1 MIDSIIRF
9 SIYNKLIIIAL
20 TLGLITWGGFSVT
33 QLTVDAL
40 PDITSNQVQVIT
52 QSPALAATEVEK
64 YITVPLEISLRTVP
78 NTQEIR
84 SFSRMGLSVI
94 TVVFEDDIPQEKAR
108 QQISEKLRDAEPNL
122 VAGAGRPEMAPITT
136 GLGEFYQYT
145 LTVDKKY
152 KSKYSLTDLRTMQ
165 DWIVKRQLLGIKG
178 VVEISSFGGM
188 LKQYEVSIDPER
200 LRAMNLSVS
209 QVFLALQENN
219 SNSGGSYIEK
229 GTDAFFI
236 RSEGMVKNLQ
246 DIENVVITSR
256 GGIPVLVRDVATV
269 QFGHAVRYGAMSRN
283 GEGEAVGGI
292 VLLLKGESANNVVVD
307 VKKRVE
313 EIQKSLPEGVKIES
327 FIDRSKL
334 IDRAI
339 GTVQRNLIEG
349 GLIVVFVLVLLL
361 GNLRAGLVVASVI
374 PLCLLFSFAMM
385 RLFGVS
391 ANLMSLG
398 AIDFGLIVDGA
409 VIIVEAVVH
418 RLAINNYQLTIN
430 SYDPDSEN
438 STTSPPLIKE
448 RGLGVLLSQSQMD
461 ESVYHSTVS
470 IRQSAAFGEIIILI
484 VYLPILA
491 LSGIEG
497 KMFRPMAETVG
508 FAIFGALI
516 LSLTYV
522 PMMSALFLS
531 KKISHK
537 ETIADKIMGF
547 LYGIYEPVIR
557 WVVAKNNADRVL
569 NPASVIL
576 TKFRN
581 LIVIGIS
588 ILFFI
593 LSLFIFN
600 KLGGEFIPEL
610 NEGDFAVETILHTNA
625 SLSQSIKMNTEAQK
639 IMLQEYPDEVLQVV
653 SRIGSSEIPTD
664 PMGINACDLI
674 ILLTEPSNWKKAKN
688 MEELA
693 EKMKES
699 LSALPGVSFEFTQP
713 IQMRFNELIAGV
725 KSDVA
730 IKIYGE
736 DLEVLYE
743 KAQEVAKK
751 IRKIDGIA
759 DLKVEQIEAIPQMVV
774 AYDRQ
779 KIAQYGLKINEL
791 NILLKSAFAGEKAGV
806 VYEGEKRFDMVIR
819 LDSSYRQDIQQ
830 IRDLYLDLPN
840 GGKVPFS
847 EVANIDYQDTP
858 SEIARENTRRR
869 ISIGINVRNRDVESL
884 VTEIQEV
891 INEKIKLPSGY
902 SITFGGAFENLKAAK
917 DRLSI
922 AVPVALILILILLFF
937 TFNSLTEALMV
948 FVAIPLSAIG
958 GIWALW
964 LRDMPFSVSAGI
976 GFIALFGVAVLN
988 GIVLIAQFNLLEK
1001 EGVTDIK
1008 QRILEGTKTR
1018 FRPVIMTAAVAS
1030 LGFLPMALSQSAGAE
1045 VQRPLATVVIG
1056 GLLSAT
1062 LLTLVVLPVIYSFV
1076 KGGKIKIGKEM
1087 IMVSVMMTIPFYGK
1101 SQTQNLTR
1109 SVGRPDPSPKERG
1122 AFISENSPLHGRGAG
1137 ATDASGEALSLQS
1150 CLKKALENNPN
1161 LKISNLEITQNQ
1173 ALTKSARDLGKT
1185 TFDVQYGRT
1194 QVFTGN
1200 DITMSVG
1207 QNFALPSLYKAQEN
1221 LLKGNVLTAEKRA
1234 NLSKNQL
1241 IGEVKSVYFLLLN
1254 NGELI
1259 KLLTRQDSLYQAAFR
1274 AASVRYKVGETNLL
1288 EKISFE
1294 ARLKEIQ
1301 NRIQGLKSDEKA
1313 LYQNLKF
1320 LINTSEDFLIED
1332 ELLFQKILIINKL
1345 NTLSNPFL
1353 SILKQQNEVNILQ
1366 TNLEKERL
1374 KPDFRVGLIN
1384 QSIEQNYNQNI
1395 VQVGVNVPIFT
1406 KAQQAR
1412 IESSKIGQ
1420 EIGKQ
1425 QIQLAEN
1432 QLESQLKTLKIQHD
1446 KVKNSIGYYEKSAL
1460 PQANLIISTAT
1471 KTYQSGEIE
1480 YVEFV
1485 QNITQAWQI
1494 KESYLS
1500 EIQTLNQIIINIE
1513 TIIGNENSY

>member
-20 TLGLITWGGFSVT
+20 TLGIVAWGGYSVT
-33 QLTVDAL
+33 QITVDAL

-64 YITVPLEISLRTVP
+64 YITVPLEIALRTVP

-94 TVVFEDDIPQEKAR
+94 TVVFDDNVPMEKAR
-108 QQISEKLRDAEPNL
+108 QQISEKLREAEPNL

-145 LTVDKKY
+145 LVVDKNF
-152 KSKYSLTDLRTMQ
+152 KSKYSLTELRTLQ
-165 DWIVKRQLLGIKG
+165 DWVVKRQLLGIKG

-188 LKQYEVSIDPER
+188 VKQYEVAIDPER

-209 QVFLALQENN
+209 EVFMALQENN

-246 DIENVVITSR
+246 DLENIVVTTR
-256 GGIPVLVRDVATV
+256 GGVPVLVSDVAKV
-269 QFGHAVRYGAMSRN
+269 QFGHAVRFGAMSRN
-283 GEGEAVGGI
+283 GEGESVGGI
-292 VLLLKGESANNVVVD
+292 VLLLKGESANSVVVE

-313 EIQKSLPEGVKIES
+313 EIQKSLPEGIKIES

-339 GTVQRNLIEG
+339 GTVQKNLIEG

-409 VIIVEAVVH
+409 VIIVEAV
-418 RLAINNYQLTIN
+418 IYQLSVN
-430 SYDPDSEN
+430 SEQLTVSSEQLTVSSEQLTVSGKQLSVN
-438 STTSPPLIKE
+438 SNQLSKNVE
-448 RGLGVLLSQSQMD
+448 LSQAQMD
-461 ESVYHSTVS
+461 ESVYHSTVT
-470 IRQSAAFGEIIILI
+470 IRKSAAFGEIIILI

-491 LSGIEG
+491 LTGIEG
-497 KMFRPMAETVG
+497 KMFRPMAETVS

-522 PMMSALFLS
+522 PMMSALCLS

-537 ETIADKIMGF
+537 ENIADKIMGF
-547 LYGIYEPVIR
+547 LYGIYEPVIKWAVGSWQLEVGSR
-557 WVVAKNNADRVL
+557 QSIFARRSKSIILGFSIALFVV
-569 NPASVIL
+569 
-576 TKFRN
+576 
-581 LIVIGIS
+581 
-588 ILFFI
+588 
-593 LSLFIFN
+593 SLFIFS

-610 NEGDFAVETILHTNA
+610 NEGDFAVEMILHTNA
-625 SLSQSIKMNTEAQK
+625 SLSQSIKMNDKAQK
-639 IMLQEYPDEVLQVV
+639 LILKKYPDEVTQIV
-653 SRIGSSEIPTD
+653 SRIGASEIPTD
-664 PMGINACDLI
+664 PMGVNACDLI
-674 ILLTEPSNWKKAKN
+674 ILLKEPSEWKKAET
-688 MEELA
+688 MEELS
-693 EKMKES
+693 EKMNET
-699 LSALPGVSFEFTQP
+699 LSVLPGINFEFTQP

-725 KSDVA
+725 KSDIA

-736 DLEVLYE
+736 DLEVLYD

-759 DLKVEQIEAIPQMVV
+759 DLKVQQIEAIPQMVV

-779 KIAQYGLKINEL
+779 KIAQYGLRINEL
-791 NILLKSAFAGEKAGV
+791 NTLLKAAFAGEKAGV
-806 VYEGEKRFDMVIR
+806 IYEGEKRFDMVIR
-819 LDSSYRQDIQQ
+819 LDSTYRQDIQQ
-830 IRDLYLDLPN
+830 VRNLYLNLPN

-847 EVANIDYQDTP
+847 EVADINFQDTP

-884 VTEIQEV
+884 VTEIQAV
-891 INEKIKLPSGY
+891 ISKKVKLPVGY
-902 SITFGGAFENLKAAK
+902 SLGYGGAFENLKAAK

-922 AVPVALILILILLFF
+922 AVPVALFLIFALLYF
-937 TFNSLTEALMV
+937 TFSSVIEALMV

-964 LRDMPFSVSAGI
+964 WRDMPFSVSAGI

-1018 FRPVIMTAAVAS
+1018 FRPIIMTAAVAS

-1056 GLLSAT
+1056 GLIFAT
-1062 LLTLVVLPVIYSFV
+1062 LLTLIVLPVIYS
-1076 KGGKIKIGKEM
+1076 G
-1087 IMVSVMMTIPFYGK
+1087 VM
-1101 SQTQNLTR
+1101 N
-1109 SVGRPDPSPKERG
+1109 
-1122 AFISENSPLHGRGAG
+1122 
-1137 ATDASGEALSLQS
+1137 
-1150 CLKKALENNPN
+1150 LKKQRGLGEIITSILVLITFTFPSNAQSTNQTTNLSQLIEQTLQNNQNISISRLELAN
-1161 LKISNLEITQNQ
+1161 SQ
-1173 ALTKSARDLGKT
+1173 ALMGTAKELPKT
-1185 TFDVQYGRT
+1185 SFEVQYGRT
-1194 QVFTGN
+1194 QVYNSN
-1200 DITMSVG
+1200 DITFAFG
-1207 QNFALPSLYKAQEN
+1207 QNFALPGLYKAQRDV
-1221 LLKGNVLTAEKRA
+1221 LKGNVSTTEKRA
-1234 NLSKNQL
+1234 NLTKNQL
-1241 IGEVKSVYFLLLN
+1241 INEVKNIYYQLLN
-1254 NGELI
+1254 NAQFI
-1259 KLLTRQDSLYQAAFR
+1259 KVLERQDSLYREAFR
-1274 AASVRYKVGETNLL
+1274 AASLRYKMGETNLL
-1288 EKISFE
+1288 EKVTSE
-1294 ARLKEIQ
+1294 TRMREIQ
-1301 NRIQGLKSDEKA
+1301 NRIQGYKADEEG

-1320 LINTSEDFLIED
+1320 LVNNNQEF
-1332 ELLFQKILIINKL
+1332 KIDVNYPVKKLLIINEL
-1345 NTLSNPFL
+1345 NVLSNPFL
-1353 SILKQQNEVNILQ
+1353 AIIKQQNEVSILQ
-1366 TNLEKERL
+1366 TNLEKARL
-1374 KPDFRVGLIN
+1374 QPDFRVGIIN
-1384 QSIEQNYNQNI
+1384 QSIEQNYNQNV
-1395 VQVGVNVPIFT
+1395 VQLGVNVPIFK
-1406 KAQQAR
+1406 KAQNAR
-1412 IESSKIGQ
+1412 IEASRINSQVIQ
-1420 EIGKQ
+1420 Q
-1425 QIQLAEN
+1425 QIKLTEN
-1432 QLESQLKTLKIQHD
+1432 QLNVQLNSLKIQYE
-1446 KVKNSIGYYEKSAL
+1446 KVQKSLDYYEKFAL
-1460 PQANLIISTAT
+1460 PQSELIIRTAA
-1471 KTYQSGEIE
+1471 KSYQAGEIE
-1480 YVEFV
+1480 YVEFA

-1500 EIQTLNQIIINIE
+1500 ELQTFNQIIINIE
-1513 TIIGNENSY
+1513 TIIGNE

>member
-20 TLGLITWGGFSVT
+20 TLGIVAWGGYSVT
-33 QLTVDAL
+33 QITVDAL

-64 YITVPLEISLRTVP
+64 YITVPLEIALRTVP

-94 TVVFEDDIPQEKAR
+94 TVVFDDNVPMEKAR
-108 QQISEKLRDAEPNL
+108 QQISEKLREAEPNL

-145 LTVDKKY
+145 LVVDKNF
-152 KSKYSLTDLRTMQ
+152 KSKYSLTELRTLQ
-165 DWIVKRQLLGIKG
+165 DWVVKRQLLGIKG

-188 LKQYEVSIDPER
+188 VKQYEVAIDPER

-209 QVFLALQENN
+209 EVFMALQENN

-246 DIENVVITSR
+246 DLENIVVTTR
-256 GGIPVLVRDVATV
+256 GGVPVLVSDVAKV
-269 QFGHAVRYGAMSRN
+269 QFGHAVRFGAMSRN
-283 GEGEAVGGI
+283 GEGESVGGI
-292 VLLLKGESANNVVVD
+292 VLLLKGESANSVVVE

-313 EIQKSLPEGVKIES
+313 EIQKSLPEGIKIES

-339 GTVQRNLIEG
+339 GTVQKNLIEG

-409 VIIVEAVVH
+409 VIIVEAV
-418 RLAINNYQLTIN
+418 IYQLSVN
-430 SYDPDSEN
+430 SEQLTVSSEQLTVSSEQLTVSGKQLSVN
-438 STTSPPLIKE
+438 SNQLSKNVE
-448 RGLGVLLSQSQMD
+448 LSQAQMD
-461 ESVYHSTVS
+461 ESVYHSTVT
-470 IRQSAAFGEIIILI
+470 IRKSAAFGEIIILI

-491 LSGIEG
+491 LTGIEG
-497 KMFRPMAETVG
+497 KMFRPMAETVS

-522 PMMSALFLS
+522 PMMSALCLS

-537 ETIADKIMGF
+537 ENIADKIMGF
-547 LYGIYEPVIR
+547 LYGIYEPVIKWAVGSWQLEVGSR
-557 WVVAKNNADRVL
+557 QSIFARRSKSIILGFSIALFVV
-569 NPASVIL
+569 
-576 TKFRN
+576 
-581 LIVIGIS
+581 
-588 ILFFI
+588 
-593 LSLFIFN
+593 SLFIFS

-610 NEGDFAVETILHTNA
+610 NEGDFAVEMILHTNA
-625 SLSQSIKMNTEAQK
+625 SLSQSIKMNDKAQK
-639 IMLQEYPDEVLQVV
+639 LILKKYPDEVTQIV
-653 SRIGSSEIPTD
+653 SRIGASEIPTD
-664 PMGINACDLI
+664 PMGVNACDLI
-674 ILLTEPSNWKKAKN
+674 ILLKEPSEWKKAET
-688 MEELA
+688 MEELS
-693 EKMKES
+693 EKMNKT
-699 LSALPGVSFEFTQP
+699 LNALPGINFEFTQP

-725 KSDVA
+725 KSDIA

-736 DLEVLYE
+736 DLEVLYD

-759 DLKVEQIEAIPQMVV
+759 DLKVQQIEAIPQMVV

-779 KIAQYGLKINEL
+779 KIAQYGLRINEL
-791 NILLKSAFAGEKAGV
+791 NTLLKAAFAGEKAGV
-806 VYEGEKRFDMVIR
+806 IYEGEKRFDMVIR
-819 LDSSYRQDIQQ
+819 LDSTYRQDIQQ
-830 IRDLYLDLPN
+830 VRNLYLNLPN

-847 EVANIDYQDTP
+847 EVADINFQDTP

-884 VTEIQEV
+884 VTEIQAV
-891 INEKIKLPSGY
+891 ISKKVKLPVGY
-902 SITFGGAFENLKAAK
+902 SLGYGGAFENLKAAK

-922 AVPVALILILILLFF
+922 AVPVALFLIFALLYF
-937 TFNSLTEALMV
+937 TFSSVIEALMV

-964 LRDMPFSVSAGI
+964 WRDMPFSVSAGI

-1018 FRPVIMTAAVAS
+1018 FRPIIMTAAVAS

-1056 GLLSAT
+1056 GLIFAT
-1062 LLTLVVLPVIYSFV
+1062 LLTLIVLPVIYS
-1076 KGGKIKIGKEM
+1076 G
-1087 IMVSVMMTIPFYGK
+1087 VM
-1101 SQTQNLTR
+1101 N
-1109 SVGRPDPSPKERG
+1109 
-1122 AFISENSPLHGRGAG
+1122 
-1137 ATDASGEALSLQS
+1137 
-1150 CLKKALENNPN
+1150 LKKQRGLGEIITSILVLITFTFPSNAQSTNQTTNLSQLIEQTLQNNQNISISRLELAN
-1161 LKISNLEITQNQ
+1161 SQ
-1173 ALTKSARDLGKT
+1173 ALMGTAKELPKT
-1185 TFDVQYGRT
+1185 SFEVQYGRT
-1194 QVFTGN
+1194 QVYNSN
-1200 DITMSVG
+1200 DITFAFG
-1207 QNFALPSLYKAQEN
+1207 QNFALPGLYKAQRDV
-1221 LLKGNVLTAEKRA
+1221 LKGNVSTTEKRA
-1234 NLSKNQL
+1234 NLTKNQL
-1241 IGEVKSVYFLLLN
+1241 INEVKNIYYQLLN
-1254 NGELI
+1254 NAQFI
-1259 KLLTRQDSLYQAAFR
+1259 KVLERQDSLYREAFR
-1274 AASVRYKVGETNLL
+1274 AASLRYKMGETNLL
-1288 EKISFE
+1288 EKVTSE
-1294 ARLKEIQ
+1294 TRMREIQ
-1301 NRIQGLKSDEKA
+1301 NRIQGYKADEEG

-1320 LINTSEDFLIED
+1320 LVNNNQEF
-1332 ELLFQKILIINKL
+1332 KIDVNYPVKKLLIINEL
-1345 NTLSNPFL
+1345 NVLSNPFL
-1353 SILKQQNEVNILQ
+1353 AIIKQQNEVSILQ
-1366 TNLEKERL
+1366 TNLEKARL
-1374 KPDFRVGLIN
+1374 QPDFRVGIIN
-1384 QSIEQNYNQNI
+1384 QSIEQNYNQNV
-1395 VQVGVNVPIFT
+1395 VQLGVNVPIFK
-1406 KAQQAR
+1406 KAQNAR
-1412 IESSKIGQ
+1412 IEASRINSQVIQ
-1420 EIGKQ
+1420 Q
-1425 QIQLAEN
+1425 QIKLTEN
-1432 QLESQLKTLKIQHD
+1432 QLNVQLNSLKIQYE
-1446 KVKNSIGYYEKSAL
+1446 KVQKSLDYYEKFAL
-1460 PQANLIISTAT
+1460 PQSELIIRTAA
-1471 KTYQSGEIE
+1471 KSYQAGEIE
-1480 YVEFV
+1480 YVEFA

-1500 EIQTLNQIIINIE
+1500 ELQTFNQIIINIE
-1513 TIIGNENSY
+1513 TIIGNE

>member
-20 TLGLITWGGFSVT
+20 TLGIVAWGGYSVT
-33 QLTVDAL
+33 QITVDAL

-64 YITVPLEISLRTVP
+64 YITVPLEIALRTVP

-94 TVVFEDDIPQEKAR
+94 TVVFDDNVPMEKAR
-108 QQISEKLRDAEPNL
+108 QQISEKLREAEPNL

-145 LTVDKKY
+145 LVVDKNF
-152 KSKYSLTDLRTMQ
+152 KSKYSLTELRTLQ
-165 DWIVKRQLLGIKG
+165 DWVVKRQLLGIKG

-188 LKQYEVSIDPER
+188 VKQYEVAIDPER

-209 QVFLALQENN
+209 EVFMALQENN

-246 DIENVVITSR
+246 DLENIVVTTR
-256 GGIPVLVRDVATV
+256 GGVPVLVSDVAKV
-269 QFGHAVRYGAMSRN
+269 QFGHAVRFGAMSRN
-283 GEGEAVGGI
+283 GEGESVGGI
-292 VLLLKGESANNVVVD
+292 VLLLKGESANSVVVE

-313 EIQKSLPEGVKIES
+313 EIQKSLPEGIKIES

-339 GTVQRNLIEG
+339 GTVQKNLIEG

-409 VIIVEAVVH
+409 VIIVEAV
-418 RLAINNYQLTIN
+418 IYQLSVN
-430 SYDPDSEN
+430 SEQLTVSSEQLTVSGKQLSVN
-438 STTSPPLIKE
+438 SNQLSKNVE
-448 RGLGVLLSQSQMD
+448 LSQAQMD
-461 ESVYHSTVS
+461 ESVYHSTVT
-470 IRQSAAFGEIIILI
+470 IRKSAAFGEIIILI

-491 LSGIEG
+491 LTGIEG
-497 KMFRPMAETVG
+497 KMFRPMAETVS

-522 PMMSALFLS
+522 PMMSALCLS

-537 ETIADKIMGF
+537 ENIADKIMGF
-547 LYGIYEPVIR
+547 LYGIYEPVIKWAVGSWQLEVGSR
-557 WVVAKNNADRVL
+557 QSIFARRSKSIILGFSIALFVV
-569 NPASVIL
+569 
-576 TKFRN
+576 
-581 LIVIGIS
+581 
-588 ILFFI
+588 
-593 LSLFIFN
+593 SLFIFS

-610 NEGDFAVETILHTNA
+610 NEGDFAVEMILHTNA
-625 SLSQSIKMNTEAQK
+625 SLSQSIKMNDKAQK
-639 IMLQEYPDEVLQVV
+639 LILKKYPDEVTQIV
-653 SRIGSSEIPTD
+653 SRIGASEIPTD
-664 PMGINACDLI
+664 PMGVNACDLI
-674 ILLTEPSNWKKAKN
+674 ILLKEPSEWKKAET
-688 MEELA
+688 MEELS
-693 EKMKES
+693 EKMNKT
-699 LSALPGVSFEFTQP
+699 LNALPGINFEFTQP

-725 KSDVA
+725 KSDIA

-736 DLEVLYE
+736 DLEVLYD

-759 DLKVEQIEAIPQMVV
+759 DLKVQQIEAIPQMVV

-779 KIAQYGLKINEL
+779 KIAQYGLRINEL
-791 NILLKSAFAGEKAGV
+791 NTLLKAAFAGEKAGV
-806 VYEGEKRFDMVIR
+806 IYEGEKRFDMVIR
-819 LDSSYRQDIQQ
+819 LDSTYRQDIQQ
-830 IRDLYLDLPN
+830 VRNLYLNLPN

-847 EVANIDYQDTP
+847 EVADINFQDTP

-884 VTEIQEV
+884 VTEIQAV
-891 INEKIKLPSGY
+891 ISKKVKLPVGY
-902 SITFGGAFENLKAAK
+902 SLGYGGAFENLKAAK

-922 AVPVALILILILLFF
+922 AVPVALFLIFALLYF
-937 TFNSLTEALMV
+937 TFSSVIEALMV

-964 LRDMPFSVSAGI
+964 WRDMPFSVSAGI

-1018 FRPVIMTAAVAS
+1018 FRPIIMTAAVAS

-1056 GLLSAT
+1056 GLIFAT
-1062 LLTLVVLPVIYSFV
+1062 LLTLIVLPVIYS
-1076 KGGKIKIGKEM
+1076 G
-1087 IMVSVMMTIPFYGK
+1087 VM
-1101 SQTQNLTR
+1101 N
-1109 SVGRPDPSPKERG
+1109 
-1122 AFISENSPLHGRGAG
+1122 
-1137 ATDASGEALSLQS
+1137 
-1150 CLKKALENNPN
+1150 LKKQRGLGEIITSILVLITFTFPSNAQSTNQTTNLSQLIEQTLQNNQNISISRLELAN
-1161 LKISNLEITQNQ
+1161 SQ
-1173 ALTKSARDLGKT
+1173 ALMGTAKELPKT
-1185 TFDVQYGRT
+1185 SFEVQYGRT
-1194 QVFTGN
+1194 QVYNSN
-1200 DITMSVG
+1200 DITFAFG
-1207 QNFALPSLYKAQEN
+1207 QNFALPGLYKAQRDV
-1221 LLKGNVLTAEKRA
+1221 LKGNVSTTEKRA
-1234 NLSKNQL
+1234 NLTKNQL
-1241 IGEVKSVYFLLLN
+1241 INEVKNIYYQLLN
-1254 NGELI
+1254 NAQFI
-1259 KLLTRQDSLYQAAFR
+1259 KVLERQDSLYREAFR
-1274 AASVRYKVGETNLL
+1274 AASLRYKMGETNLL
-1288 EKISFE
+1288 EKVTSE
-1294 ARLKEIQ
+1294 TRMREIQ
-1301 NRIQGLKSDEKA
+1301 NRIQGYKADEEG

-1320 LINTSEDFLIED
+1320 LVNNNQEF
-1332 ELLFQKILIINKL
+1332 KIDVNYPVKKLLIINEL
-1345 NTLSNPFL
+1345 NVLSNPFL
-1353 SILKQQNEVNILQ
+1353 AIIKQQNEVSILQ
-1366 TNLEKERL
+1366 TNLEKARL
-1374 KPDFRVGLIN
+1374 QPDFRVGIIN
-1384 QSIEQNYNQNI
+1384 QSIEQNYNQNV
-1395 VQVGVNVPIFT
+1395 VQLGVNVPIFK
-1406 KAQQAR
+1406 KAQNAR
-1412 IESSKIGQ
+1412 IEASRINSQVIQ
-1420 EIGKQ
+1420 Q
-1425 QIQLAEN
+1425 QIKLTEN
-1432 QLESQLKTLKIQHD
+1432 QLNVQLNSLKIQYE
-1446 KVKNSIGYYEKSAL
+1446 KVQKSLDYYEKFAL
-1460 PQANLIISTAT
+1460 PQSELIIRTAA
-1471 KTYQSGEIE
+1471 KSYQAGEIE
-1480 YVEFV
+1480 YVEFA

-1500 EIQTLNQIIINIE
+1500 ELQTFNQIIINIE
-1513 TIIGNENSY
+1513 TIIGNE